1 MSISG
6 KLTIAFW
13 AIFLVV
19 VGAIIAMFVG
29 INNGSFGHL
38 PPVEELQSP
47 KNKFATEIF
56 SCDGVV
62 LGRYFQ
68 SSENRVFTAYE
79 DISPNLVNALIATED
94 IRFKEHSGIDFKSL
108 FRAIFK
114 SVILQQKNSGGGS
127 TISQQLAKLLYTD
140 VARDKMERAMQ
151 KPTEWVIAAK
161 LEKL

>member
-6 KLTIAFW
+6 KISIAFW
-13 AIFLVV
+13 AIFLIVV
-19 VGAIIAMFVG
+19 IAVIGMFVG
-29 INNGSFGHL
+29 IKNGSFGHL

-114 SVILQQKNSGGGS
+114 SVILQQKNAGG
-127 TISQQLAKLLYTD
+127 
-140 VARDKMERAMQ
+140 
-151 KPTEWVIAAK
+151 
-161 LEKL
+161 

>member
-114 SVILQQKNSGGGS
+114 SDRKSV
-127 TISQQLAKLLYTD
+127 
-140 VARDKMERAMQ
+140 V
-151 KPTEWVIAAK
+151 
-161 LEKL
+161 